1 MRERKNAK
9 CYLFLLQKRGR
20 EVHCTYALS
29 IIGWMEIS
37 KLLTIQHNN
46 KERKKKSNIT
56 LGISR
61 LQIYIF
67 FIQRPKTFWE
77 KNIYKEI
84 EGYNSPKLCSAVQE
98 IIYIYTQLSSQGRLD
113 QWNVFFETAYF
124 CYVSLNNA
132 SLKCSNN

>member
-46 KERKKKSNIT
+46 KERKKIIKYHAGDLKAPN
-56 LGISR
+56 L
-61 LQIYIF
+61 YIF
-67 FIQRPKTFWE
+67 YSETKDLLG
-77 KNIYKEI
+77 KK
-84 EGYNSPKLCSAVQE
+84 
-98 IIYIYTQLSSQGRLD
+98 YI
-113 QWNVFFETAYF
+113 
-124 CYVSLNNA
+124 
-132 SLKCSNN
+132 

>member
-46 KERKKKSNIT
+46 KERKKNNQ
-56 LGISR
+56 ISR
-61 LQIYIF
+61 WGSQGSKSIYFLFRDQRPSGKKIYI
-67 FIQRPKTFWE
+67 K
-77 KNIYKEI
+77 K
-84 EGYNSPKLCSAVQE
+84 
-98 IIYIYTQLSSQGRLD
+98 
-113 QWNVFFETAYF
+113 
-124 CYVSLNNA
+124 
-132 SLKCSNN
+132 